1 MGFIADNF
9 GDAAGYAANILG
21 GLGVGSLD
29 LTASLIDKGP
39 TQWLNDAGSFVGGL
53 TGDRQAAQAAR
64 DAAGIQADAA
74 TQGIEEQRRQFDAMQ
89 QLLAPFV
96 QAGGSSINQQQA
108 LLGLLG
114 PEAQAEA
121 TAQIQSSP
129 QFSAMTQQGENA
141 LLQNASATGGL
152 RGGNIQAALA
162 QFRPQQLSQAIQQ
175 QIGNL
180 SGLTQLGQASAA
192 GQGAQGIGVG
202 ENIAN
207 LLGQGAS
214 ARAGGTIAAG
224 NQWRNTLG
232 SIGDIAGS
240 VIAAGK
246 AGLF

>member
-1 MGFIADNF
+1 MGFIADKF
-9 GDAAGYAANILG
+9 GDAAGYTANILG
-21 GLGVGSLD
+21 GPIVGAID
-29 LTASLIDKGP
+29 LTASLVDKGP
-39 TQWLNDAGSFVGGL
+39 SQLLKDAESFVGGL
-53 TGDRQAAQAAR
+53 TGDRQAANAAKS
-64 DAAGIQADAA
+64 AAEIQANAA

-96 QAGGSSINQQQA
+96 QAGNTSINQQQA

-114 PEAQAEA
+114 PEAQAQA
-121 TAQIQSSP
+121 MGQIQNSP
-129 QFSAMTQQGENA
+129 QLAAMTQQGENA

-152 RGGNIQAALA
+152 RGGNLQAALA
-162 QFRPQQLSQAIQQ
+162 QFRPQQLNQAIQQ
-175 QIGNL
+175 QLGNL

-207 LLGQGAS
+207 LLGQAAS
-214 ARAGGTIAAG
+214 ARAGGAIAAG
-224 NQWRNTLG
+224 NQWRNTIG
-232 SIGDIAGS
+232 SIGDIAGT